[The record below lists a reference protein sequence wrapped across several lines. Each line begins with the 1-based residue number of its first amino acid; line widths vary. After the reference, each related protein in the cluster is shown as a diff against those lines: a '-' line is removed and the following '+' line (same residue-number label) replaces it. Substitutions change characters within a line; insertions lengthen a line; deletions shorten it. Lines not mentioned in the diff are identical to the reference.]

1 MSPKGWFDLALFI
14 LLFVLFIFVFISVRV
29 TNLHKV
35 YFLFHSLMM
44 LWPFSQFAMGLTGN
58 PDLQRLFVTISFVAI
73 SLVGGGWFL
82 LTFFLTRTEAQLS
95 KSQTVM
101 ILAPAMIA
109 AAGVMLNIGGD
120 FANPIGGGFVHR
132 TYGPWFWVVT
142 TVLLSYFFASL
153 FILFRSIRSPHT
165 SPEVKKQVKITLW
178 GIFVLTG
185 FACLDS
191 FLNVVLAKWLPIIPG
206 LTSLGI
212 FLSCLFFVYVI
223 KKFNVFD
230 LVTIAQEDIINRIPY
245 GILVLDEQGS
255 IMKVNKALSLIR
267 DFRVG
272 DRFEL
277 ASFLET
283 VTVTGDAGGFLH
295 QYKQKEY
302 QSFRIEI
309 EVRNPTERHFILQVS
324 PIMDTYQSFSG
335 SIVTFQ
341 DVTQERFLVHELNR
355 QNEMLQERN
364 QSLDYI
370 RSELSEANRKL
381 EELVLTDSLTD
392 CYNRRYLTQQLTYE
406 VSTNTR
412 YQIPFSLILF
422 DIDHFKNVNDRY
434 GHIIGDEV
442 LVRTA
447 QVVKQSIRSTDI
459 LARYGGEEFMI
470 YLPHTEQQLAN
481 QLAEQVRLSVEQSR
495 VPVELG
501 QAWEEVSVTISM
513 GVVAIDVFSEEDSA
527 ESPEEYLVQ
536 LFSAVDKALY
546 QAKEK
551 GRNRV
556 ELGQCTAN
564 AASLDI
570 ADDIA

>member
-14 LLFVLFIFVFISVRV
+14 LLFVLFIYVFISVRV
-29 TNLHKV
+29 TSLHKV

-44 LWPFSQFAMGLTGN
+44 LWPFSQFAMNWTEN

-95 KSQTVM
+95 QSQTVM
-101 ILAPAMIA
+101 ILAPAVIA
-109 AAGVMLNIGGD
+109 AAGVVLNIGGD
-120 FANPIGGGFVHR
+120 FALPVEGDYVHR
-132 TYGPWFWVVT
+132 TYGLWFWVVT
-142 TVLLSYFFASL
+142 VVLLSYFFAAL
-153 FILFRSIRSPHT
+153 LNLFRAIRSPHT
-165 SPEVKKQVKITLW
+165 SPEVRKQVKITLW
-178 GIFVLTG
+178 GIYVLTG

-191 FLNVVLAKWLPIIPG
+191 FLNVVLDKWLPIIPG

-223 KKFNVFD
+223 KKLNVFD
-230 LVTIAQEDIINRIPY
+230 LVSIAQEDIINRIPY
-245 GILVLDEQGS
+245 GILVLDEQGL
-255 IMKVNKALSLIR
+255 IMKVNKALSLTR
-267 DFRVG
+267 DLRVG
-272 DRFEL
+272 ARFEL

-283 VTVTGDAGGFLH
+283 VKVTGDVETFLE

-309 EVRNPTERHFILQVS
+309 EVESRTERHFILQVS
-324 PIMDTYQSFSG
+324 PILDTYQSFFG
-335 SIVTFQ
+335 SLLTFQ

-364 QSLDYI
+364 QSLDHI
-370 RSELSEANRKL
+370 RSALSEANRKL

-392 CYNRRYLTQQLTYE
+392 CYNRRYLTQQLTHE

-412 YQIPFSLILF
+412 YRIPFSLILF
-422 DIDHFKNVNDRY
+422 DIDHFKTVNDRY
-434 GHIIGDEV
+434 GHVIGDEV
-442 LVRTA
+442 LLRTS
-447 QVVKQSIRSTDI
+447 QVVKQAIRSTDI

-470 YLPHTEQQLAN
+470 YLPHTEQQLAL
-481 QLAEQVRLSVEQSR
+481 QLAERVRLSVELNQ
-495 VPVELG
+495 VPVEPG
-501 QAWEEVSVTISM
+501 QALEEVSVTISM
-513 GVVAIDVFSEEDSA
+513 GVVAIDVFSEEDPA

-556 ELGQCTAN
+556 ELGQYVNVAP
-564 AASLDI
+564 LI
-570 ADDIA
+570 

>member
-14 LLFVLFIFVFISVRV
+14 LLFVLFIYVFISVRV

-44 LWPFSQFAMGLTGN
+44 LWPFSQFAMGMTGN

-101 ILAPAMIA
+101 ILAPAVIA
-109 AAGVMLNIGGD
+109 AAGVVLNLGGD
-120 FANPIGGGFVHR
+120 FALPVQGGFVQR

-142 TVLLSYFFASL
+142 AVLLSYFFASL
-153 FILFRSIRSPHT
+153 FILFRAMRSPHT
-165 SPEVKKQVKITLW
+165 SPEVRKQVKITLW
-178 GIFVLTG
+178 GIYVLTG

-191 FLNVVLAKWLPIIPG
+191 FLNVVLGKWLPIIPG

-230 LVTIAQEDIINRIPY
+230 LVSIAQEDIINRIPY
-245 GILVLDEQGS
+245 GILVLDEQGL

-267 DFRVG
+267 DLRVG

-283 VTVTGDAGGFLH
+283 VKVTGDVGTFLE

-302 QSFRIEI
+302 RPFRIEI
-309 EVRNPTERHFILQVS
+309 EVESLTERHFILQVS
-324 PIMDTYQSFSG
+324 PIVDTYQSFFG
-335 SIVTFQ
+335 SILTFQ

-355 QNEMLQERN
+355 QNEILQERN
-364 QSLDYI
+364 QSLDHI

-392 CYNRRYLTQQLTYE
+392 CYNRRYLTQQLTHE

-412 YQIPFSLILF
+412 YRIPFSLILF

-434 GHIIGDEV
+434 GHVVGDEV
-442 LVRTA
+442 LLRTA
-447 QVVKQSIRSTDI
+447 QVVKQAIRSTDI

-470 YLPHTEQQLAN
+470 YLPHTEQQLAM
-481 QLAEQVRLSVEQSR
+481 QLAERVRLSVELNQ

-501 QAWEEVSVTISM
+501 QALEEVSVTISM
-513 GVVAIDVFSEEDSA
+513 GVVAIDVFSEEDPA
-527 ESPEEYLVQ
+527 ESPEEYLVR

-546 QAKEK
+546 QAKEE

-556 ELGQCTAN
+556 ELGQCAN
-564 AASLDI
+564 VAPLM
-570 ADDIA
+570 

>member
-14 LLFVLFIFVFISVRV
+14 LLFVLFIYVFISVRV

-44 LWPFSQFAMGLTGN
+44 LWPFSQFAMGMTGN

-82 LTFFLTRTEAQLS
+82 LTFFLTRMEAQLS

-101 ILAPAMIA
+101 TLAPAVIA
-109 AAGVMLNIGGD
+109 AAGVVLNIGGD
-120 FANPIGGGFVHR
+120 FVLPVSGGFIQR
-132 TYGPWFWVVT
+132 TYGPWFWVIT
-142 TVLLSYFFASL
+142 AVLLSYFFASL
-153 FILFRSIRSPHT
+153 LILFQAIRSPHT
-165 SPEVKKQVKITLW
+165 SPEVRKQVKITLW
-178 GIFVLTG
+178 GIYVLTG

-191 FLNVVLAKWLPIIPG
+191 LLNVVLGKWLPIIPG
-206 LTSLGI
+206 LTSMGI
-212 FLSCLFFVYVI
+212 VLSCLFFVYVI

-230 LVTIAQEDIINRIPY
+230 LVSIAQEDIINRIPY
-245 GILVLDEQGS
+245 GILVLDKQGL

-267 DFRVG
+267 ELRVG

-283 VTVTGDAGGFLH
+283 VKVSGDAGTFLE

-302 QSFRIEI
+302 QSFRIEF
-309 EVRNPTERHFILQVS
+309 EVESLKDRYFILQVS
-324 PIMDTYQSFSG
+324 PIVDTYQSIFG
-335 SIVTFQ
+335 SILTFQ

-364 QSLDYI
+364 QSLDQI

-392 CYNRRYLTQQLTYE
+392 CYNRRYLTQQLTHE

-412 YQIPFSLILF
+412 YRIPFSLILF

-434 GHIIGDEV
+434 GHVVGDEV
-442 LVRTA
+442 LIRTA
-447 QVVKQSIRSTDI
+447 QVVKQTIRSTDI

-470 YLPHTEQQLAN
+470 YFPHTEQQLAM
-481 QLAEQVRLSVEQSR
+481 QLAERVRLSVELNR

-501 QAWEEVSVTISM
+501 QALEEVSVTISI
-513 GVVAIDVFSEEDSA
+513 GVVAIDAFCDESPP
-527 ESPEEYLVQ
+527 ESPEEHLVQ

-546 QAKEK
+546 QAKDK

-556 ELGQCTAN
+556 ELGQCAN
-564 AASLDI
+564 EAPLI
-570 ADDIA
+570 